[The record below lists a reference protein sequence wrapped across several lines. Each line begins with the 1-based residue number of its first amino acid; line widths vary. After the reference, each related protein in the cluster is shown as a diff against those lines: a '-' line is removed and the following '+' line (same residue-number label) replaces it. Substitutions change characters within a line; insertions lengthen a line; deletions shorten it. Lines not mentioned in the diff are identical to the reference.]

1 MSIFIGS
8 CTGLKAAW
16 TETIATTT
24 KFPVDPGT
32 VVEVTCSDTGTFN
45 NGSSQVTCASGTQ
58 FTYQIEPLCIDLG
71 EYLSTVSR

>member
-16 TETIATTT
+16 TGTMTTT
-24 KFPVDPGT
+24 AKFPVDPGT
-32 VVEVTCSDTGTFN
+32 VVEVTCSDPGTFN

-71 EYLSTVSR
+71 KYLSTVSR